1 MTSGWRCVS
10 LRRSRAGPRRRV
22 AFRETLRDGGDG
34 PADLAAFV
42 RTFSTVGGGEFPEL
56 HQGELVSGNFF
67 AVLGV
72 QSFLGRTIVAFDNVT
87 PGAHPVIVLSHML
100 WRTQF
105 VSDPDVLGR
114 DVLLDGRTYEVIGVA
129 PPGFRGPVWPTFESA
144 FWIPAMMAADDFG
157 SDEYAVFEGAAL
169 PVFQTVGRVRD
180 GRRIEALQA
189 RIDPLA
195 EVLARERIDSPYF
208 PDTGEPW
215 RVAVLPGNYLRLWP
229 EYREPVARVLLALG
243 LMAVAGLL
251 VGCANLAT
259 LLIAR
264 GVERRREL
272 AIRRALGAGA
282 LDLARRLGAEVA
294 LLVAAGG
301 TVAVGLVYALSPLV
315 PLLPLG
321 VPYELDLVPDRRVLG
336 YGIAAAALA
345 AVLFASLPLVQV
357 LRDRTTLAVGERTST
372 TGDGGVRAM
381 NGLVIVQVALS
392 VVLLAS
398 CGLIVK
404 SALQTAAIDPG
415 FHAERGLSARVTVP
429 GSVPAEARAALF
441 GALVERLRNEPFVEA
456 ASVSTGAV
464 VWFESAL
471 AAVAAGLALI
481 GLYGLMGYVVGQR
494 EREFGIRAT
503 LGATPAA
510 IVRLV
515 LRRAERLTA
524 AGLILGIAASLAA
537 TRGLAG
543 LLYQTDPWD
552 PPTLAAAAVVLGTAA
567 MFAAFAPARRAAQVD
582 PATVLRAE

>member
-301 TVAVGLVYALSPLV
+301 TVAVGLVYALSPL
-315 PLLPLG
+315 
-321 VPYELDLVPDRRVLG
+321 
-336 YGIAAAALA
+336 A
-345 AVLFASLPLVQV
+345 
-357 LRDRTTLAVGERTST
+357 
-372 TGDGGVRAM
+372 
-381 NGLVIVQVALS
+381 
-392 VVLLAS
+392 
-398 CGLIVK
+398 
-404 SALQTAAIDPG
+404 
-415 FHAERGLSARVTVP
+415 
-429 GSVPAEARAALF
+429 
-441 GALVERLRNEPFVEA
+441 
-456 ASVSTGAV
+456 
-464 VWFESAL
+464 
-471 AAVAAGLALI
+471 
-481 GLYGLMGYVVGQR
+481 
-494 EREFGIRAT
+494 
-503 LGATPAA
+503 
-510 IVRLV
+510 
-515 LRRAERLTA
+515 
-524 AGLILGIAASLAA
+524 LAA